1 MVCNKDALKGRETSI
16 HASWLDH
23 VVVVP
28 AGMGAVAVADSPS
41 SPPIPDLEVL
51 LGIPNST
58 LPRIPADGLFGV
70 DNAGFLPAAQLAAF
84 DAQQHYPQELQLY
97 EQQQL
102 RQKLPPM
109 GLGAMHGLA
118 EPQTHQEQWP
128 PPAALASQHRWLPP
142 GTHECSPRHLA
153 EAVMASQVPQPT
165 LHHGSGT
172 HHSGVSAAADDCSA
186 QQHRVLHTA
195 APLPTGSCSGA
206 NGGSPSGSGASVGT
220 AGAGDAHGTPVPQ
233 LHSSNRTQAAGAAQL
248 RAHAVN
254 CGSGRGSRTRP
265 QPDGGRGSRKRPRPG
280 NAGGGCS
287 DEEDDG
293 RSGIRK
299 SKWVDATRK
308 HRQRQEVMFFSIPVC
323 SFAICAATGAVDVY
337 ATATSPQLHQHSVSS
352 DSPMHNLLQ

>member
-1 MVCNKDALKGRETSI
+1 M
-16 HASWLDH
+16 
-23 VVVVP
+23 
-28 AGMGAVAVADSPS
+28 ADSPS

-51 LGIPNST
+51 LEGIPNST

-70 DNAGFLPAAQLAAF
+70 DNADFLPAAQLAAF
-84 DAQQHYPQELQLY
+84 DAQQHYHQELQLY

-102 RQKLPPM
+102 RQLPPM
-109 GLGAMHGLA
+109 GLGAMHGLV
-118 EPQTHQEQWP
+118 EPQTHQEQSP
-128 PPAALASQHRWLPP
+128 PLAALALQHRWWPP
-142 GTHECSPRHLA
+142 GTHECSPCHLA
-153 EAVMASQVPQPT
+153 EAVKASQVPQPT
-165 LHHGSGT
+165 
-172 HHSGVSAAADDCSA
+172 
-186 QQHRVLHTA
+186 
-195 APLPTGSCSGA
+195 LPTGSCSGA
-206 NGGSPSGSGASVGT
+206 NGGSLSGSGASVGT

-248 RAHAVN
+248 RAQAVN
-254 CGSGRGSRTRP
+254 CGSGRGSRTRR

-293 RSGIRK
+293 RSGIRE
-299 SKWVDATRK
+299 SWVVATRK
-308 HRQRQEVMFFSIPVC
+308 HRQRQQVMFFSIPVC